1 MYKVLVTGGTGFLG
15 KSVTRL
21 LRNKDYMVETCSK
34 SQGVDILDYEFFR
47 DFVGNMEPDMIIHCA
62 AHVGGI
68 AYNALH
74 PIEVFEDNVKIGIN
88 VIKAANEMGVKNLIN
103 VIPNCSYPGHLDEYE
118 ESKFWEG
125 AIHESVLTYGLPRKM
140 GWGLCFAYCQKNK
153 NFKPVHLIFP
163 NMYGPNDHFQII
175 RSHALGALIKKIVDA
190 KDKNNDSVEIWG
202 TGRPIREWI
211 YVEDSAMAILKTIEN
226 FDNFEPNEIMNIGV
240 TKGISVIDLAN
251 LIKEKVNWQGKFVI
265 QTDKPDGAMKKV
277 LIVNKMKEKLK
288 WEPPTELEE
297 GIEKTVK
304 WYQENKHH
312 YKDN

>member
-1 MYKVLVTGGTGFLG
+1 
-15 KSVTRL
+15 
-21 LRNKDYMVETCSK
+21 
-34 SQGVDILDYEFFR
+34 
-47 DFVGNMEPDMIIHCA
+47 
-62 AHVGGI
+62 
-68 AYNALH
+68 
-74 PIEVFEDNVKIGIN
+74 
-88 VIKAANEMGVKNLIN
+88 
-103 VIPNCSYPGHLDEYE
+103 
-118 ESKFWEG
+118 
-125 AIHESVLTYGLPRKM
+125 
-140 GWGLCFAYCQKNK
+140 
-153 NFKPVHLIFP
+153 
-163 NMYGPNDHFQII
+163 
-175 RSHALGALIKKIVDA
+175 
-190 KDKNNDSVEIWG
+190 
-202 TGRPIREWI
+202 
-211 YVEDSAMAILKTIEN
+211 MAILKTIEN